1 MKYFVPMPSLGAD
14 MDQGKLMKWLIKPGD
29 EIKKGQAIAVVET
42 TKSTVEIESF
52 KEGKVLEL
60 IGKEGEEIRVGSSI
74 ATFEIPEQRHHESAD
89 SRLKVSPAARRLAI
103 TQGIKLEQVVGSGPG
118 ASIELRD
125 IEKLITPVKTPEKT
139 GTGVNLRAAIAQAMG
154 RSKKEIPHYYLR
166 NRVSLDRFMAW
177 IDEKNANLAS
187 EQRLMIPVALLR
199 AVTLAL
205 QENPAMNGYFEKDL
219 FSPKESIH
227 LGMTIALKQGGVLV
241 PAILDSQQLSVSEL
255 NLAFQD
261 LLQRARKGELKNRE
275 LTEGTFTVSYLGDLG
290 CDEVLG
296 IIFPPQVALLGLGRI
311 HKEAVVVNGVLRVGF
326 VIQVTLS
333 ADHRVSDG
341 LIGARFL
348 ASIEKFL
355 TNPHLLEEQN
365 AVTRAKTDTQRDL
378 PGSLSGD
385 SL

>member
-74 ATFEIPEQRHHESAD
+74 ATFEISEGAR
-89 SRLKVSPAARRLAI
+89 RNVSPAARRLALDH
-103 TQGIKLEQVVGSGPG
+103 GVKLEDIVGSGPG
-118 ASIELRD
+118 GSVELRD
-125 IEKLITPVKTPEKT
+125 IEKLITPMKTPEKPSS
-139 GTGVNLRAAIAQAMG
+139 GTNLRAAIAQAMG

-166 NRVSLDRFMAW
+166 NRVSLDGLMAW
-177 IDEKNANLAS
+177 IDEKNAHLPP

-199 AVTLAL
+199 AVALAL
-205 QENPAMNGYFEKDL
+205 KENPAMNGYFEKDL

-227 LGMTIALKQGGVLV
+227 LGMTIALKNGGVLV
-241 PAILDSQQLSVSEL
+241 PAILECHQLTLSEL
-255 NLAFQD
+255 NLAFKS
-261 LLQRARKGELKNRE
+261 LLQRSRNGELKNRE
-275 LTEGTFTVSYLGDLG
+275 LTEGTFTVTYLGDLG

-296 IIFPPQVALLGLGRI
+296 IIYPPQVAVLGIGRI
-311 HKEAVVVNGVLRVGF
+311 HKEAVVVNGELRAGF

-341 LIGARFL
+341 LMGARFL
-348 ASIEKFL
+348 ASVERFL
-355 TNPHLLEEQN
+355 TNPHLLEEQH
-365 AVTRAKTDTQRDL
+365 AVTRVKTDAR
-378 PGSLSGD
+378 GD
-385 SL
+385 IPRSHTGNSI